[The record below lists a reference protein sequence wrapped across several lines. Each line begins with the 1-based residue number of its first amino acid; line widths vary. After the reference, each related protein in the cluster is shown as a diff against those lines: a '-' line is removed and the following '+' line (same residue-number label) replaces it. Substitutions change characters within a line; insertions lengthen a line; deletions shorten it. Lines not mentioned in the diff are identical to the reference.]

1 MTVSFQLRKTNGV
14 IVKRISVGRFIF
26 AAAFIIGLGCGTS
39 AFAQQTGHSYLI
51 DLNSKTVTDLGNVEA
66 IAIKI
71 REKSAISSF

>member
-1 MTVSFQLRKTNGV
+1 M
-14 IVKRISVGRFIF
+14 KRIFHLNVGRFIF

-39 AFAQQTGHSYLI
+39 ASAQQTGHSYLI